1 MDVIYLFYRIKRGD
15 WYAWS
20 SRRDPLAAIPTH
32 GNLEKAFRALGLHD
46 LLQRLMRLDSTAAR
60 RFEALLKTFA

>member
-1 MDVIYLFYRIKRGD
+1 
-15 WYAWS
+15 
-20 SRRDPLAAIPTH
+20 LAAIPTH